1 MKKRITIKDIAE
13 LASVSETTVSRYLN
27 NKFEYMS
34 EATREKI
41 EQVIEEVD
49 YRPSNIARSLK
60 SKRSNLI
67 GAVIADIENPFS
79 SLIIEGLTN
88 RADELDYTMMIS
100 ITNNSLEK
108 EKEAI
113 NTFLDNRVDGLIV
126 QAVSSESAHLKKVSH
141 TIPIVLIDR
150 TVNEFETDIVTTNN
164 YEAGSQLMA
173 HLIEEGFQSLSFVSE
188 AIEHNSVRK
197 IRHQAFVDG
206 VADKENMMHS
216 TILIDRKDV
225 DDIDRQLETF
235 MSLPAPRVLVASNGL
250 VQMTVLD
257 RLKKMHYKMNDDFY
271 IAGFDDYT
279 WSTMF
284 GNEGITTIAQDS
296 YQLGAE
302 AVNLLYNRLSGKVA
316 KKEPVKK
323 ELISQLVVRD
333 TGISQ
338 QRSSL

>member
-27 NKFEYMS
+27 KKYEYMS

-41 EQVIEEVD
+41 EQVVEEVG

-60 SKRSNLI
+60 SNRSNLM

-88 RADELDYTMMIS
+88 RADELEYTLMIS

-126 QAVSSESAHLKKVSH
+126 QPVSSAGAHLKEVSKS
-141 TIPIVLIDR
+141 IPIVLVDR
-150 TVNEFETDIVTTNN
+150 TVDDFETDLVTTNN
-164 YEAGSQLMA
+164 YEMGTQLMQ
-173 HLIEEGFQSLSFVSE
+173 HLKGAGFQSISFVSE
-188 AIEHNSVRK
+188 RIENNSVREA
-197 IRHQAFVDG
+197 RYQAFIDSM
-206 VADKENMMHS
+206 ADEEEITHS
-216 TILIDRKDV
+216 TIIIDRKDTK
-225 DDIDRQLETF
+225 DIDAQLEAF
-235 MSLPAPRVLVASNGL
+235 MSLPAPRVLMASNGL
-250 VQMTVLD
+250 VQITVLD
-257 RLKKMHYKMNDDFY
+257 RLKKMQYKMNEDFY
-271 IAGFDDYT
+271 LCGFDNYM

-284 GNEGITTIAQDS
+284 GDKGITAIAQDS
-296 YQLGAE
+296 YELGAE
-302 AVNLLYNRLSGKVA
+302 AVNLLYDRVTKKVT
-316 KKEPVKK
+316 KKQPLRK
-323 ELISQLVVRD
+323 ELSSELIIRD
-333 TGISQ
+333 TAINQ